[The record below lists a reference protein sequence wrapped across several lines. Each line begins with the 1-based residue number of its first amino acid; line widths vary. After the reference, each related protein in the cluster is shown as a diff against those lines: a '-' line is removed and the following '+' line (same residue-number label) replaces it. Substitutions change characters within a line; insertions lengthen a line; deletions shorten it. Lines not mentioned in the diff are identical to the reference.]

1 MRVEGSFQTEGGWYF
16 EPVLGGGVR
25 VHAAATSDPLVLDA
39 ETWDEVI
46 AFVEEV
52 QEWGDAVLASLDKP
66 KAAAPKRAPRV
77 RKSTTK
83 AAPVKKAAKKL
94 P

>member
-52 QEWGDAVLASLDKP
+52 QEWGDAVLAAADKP
-66 KAAAPKRAPRV
+66 KAATKKAPRV
-77 RKSTTK
+77 RKATK